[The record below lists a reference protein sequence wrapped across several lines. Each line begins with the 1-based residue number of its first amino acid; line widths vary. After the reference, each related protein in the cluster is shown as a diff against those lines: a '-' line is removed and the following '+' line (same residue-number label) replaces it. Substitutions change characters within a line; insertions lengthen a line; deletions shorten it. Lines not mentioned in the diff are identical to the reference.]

1 MEGGGSAADSGELRL
16 HPIPHIQVFAFQ
28 IKTSIFL
35 IRGCGPALDDQP
47 GVSRNSADMPASVLE
62 PLHARSGTSATNPFG
77 EYDAQESSQQL
88 TQVGG
93 ARTAFASVS
102 DRTSGGEHRENA
114 SPVLYPEGLPKFL
127 GVLRPTMTFGIC
139 NSTLSRGMDFIAHFV
154 AITTVVCFLGIL
166 FAVSWM
172 QKLCLPIARQWNG
185 NYTFGFGAFMAIL
198 AIFSWRSAANFDLKR
213 SKVFLFLLGW
223 RLHFFMLL
231 SLLMA
236 LGLAL
241 KPQLHA
247 HIETSVRACVLENT
261 RGDPSPFHPPVST
274 VFALPTLSHA
284 FIKDFELPAAL
295 DLSDNKGKSVEVPA
309 VIAQAPSEKPFATA
323 AETEAEVGKTPTNT
337 GTSADTSAANQPVLP
352 MLSTPSVL
360 SSEMPS
366 VEMPPAGV
374 APVDSSNEPPVANS
388 VHTFNDESQR
398 TNDQSGNAEVGK
410 STDAAP
416 TGPQEAPKTDS
427 AVAASATEGTATPT
441 PTALAS
447 PPEVSP
453 SAASLSEVQPQESA
467 SSTPHETDTPKK
479 QTAAAQLKDFQK
491 TPQQVPAPAQDSES
505 QKLAVAEAQRS
516 AVQESNTV
524 VVVVLVLA
532 SVALLFELYLV
543 YACWSFK
550 VWMERGFESVVLA
563 GVPSFSGIDAG
574 SGWLAYAVRMPQTVQ
589 METYG
594 NDGGRGS
601 QRLPLFVQTT
611 DTSDCAAH
619 LGLPMTGRW

>member
-1 MEGGGSAADSGELRL
+1 MKP
-16 HPIPHIQVFAFQ
+16 PIFP
-28 IKTSIFL
+28 T
-35 IRGCGPALDDQP
+35 RGCGPALDDQP
-47 GVSRNSADMPASVLE
+47 GVSGNSVDMPASVLE
-62 PLHARSGTSATNPFG
+62 PLHARSGASATNPFR
-77 EYDAQESSQQL
+77 EYDTQESPQQL

-114 SPVLYPEGLPKFL
+114 PLVLYPEGLPKFL
-127 GVLRPTMTFGIC
+127 GLLRPTMTFGIC

-166 FAVSWM
+166 ITVSWM

-261 RGDPSPFHPPVST
+261 KGDLSRFHPPVST
-274 VFALPTLSHA
+274 VFALPTLSRA
-284 FIKDFELPAAL
+284 FVKDFELPAAL
-295 DLSDNKGKSVEVPA
+295 DMSANEGKSVEVPA
-309 VIAQAPSEKPFATA
+309 ATAQAPSEKPVATA
-323 AETEAEVGKTPTNT
+323 AKTGEAEVGKTPTNRGVST
-337 GTSADTSAANQPVLP
+337 DIFVANQPVLP
-352 MLSTPSVL
+352 MVSTPMRNSETPSVDMQL
-360 SSEMPS
+360 
-366 VEMPPAGV
+366 AGV
-374 APVDSSNEPPVANS
+374 APVGSSNEPPVANNVTTS
-388 VHTFNDESQR
+388 NDGSEK
-398 TNDQSGNAEVGK
+398 TNYQSGSADVGK
-410 STDAAP
+410 STDAAFA
-416 TGPQEAPKTDS
+416 GPQELPKTNS
-427 AVAASATEGTATPT
+427 PASATKGATSTPT
-441 PTALAS
+441 VPAS
-447 PPEVSP
+447 PLEGSP
-453 SAASLSEVQPQESA
+453 SAASPSEVQPQESA
-467 SSTPHETDTPKK
+467 TSTPQETDTHTEE
-479 QTAAAQLKDFQK
+479 TAAAQPKDSQV
-491 TPQQVPAPAQDSES
+491 TPQQLPAPAQELER

-516 AVQESNTV
+516 AVQESNTI

-563 GVPSFSGIDAG
+563 GAPSFSAIDTG
-574 SGWLAYAVRMPQTVQ
+574 SGWLEYAVRMPQTVQ

-601 QRLPLFVQTT
+601 RRLPLFVQTT
-611 DTSDCAAH
+611 DNSDCAAH